1 MPALPNPRPSGLT
14 RRQILPIAAA
24 AVALPSLWR
33 GAAAATGE
41 APLVDSLFNLAWIA
55 DGSPWQKHLYV
66 LFAPWCPYC
75 KALFHD
81 SRGLVSGLQIRWIP
95 AGSRDEKS
103 RKYNVALARSRDV
116 KVLNELFTTG
126 AIADVTVP
134 SFDSIDL
141 NEGVIFS
148 QSQELDRLIGR
159 SYGFP
164 TLVYP
169 GKDGIVAMSGAPD
182 DVGTLLKDV
191 VGDGRYP
198 PDKSTAPGLLARP
211 LTETPIEESL
221 RAFAKDKS
229 VAMRALPFADA
240 PQVDDLGGTSYRAL
254 ARMQTDAGTWIAV
267 SYLTNGIR
275 AYVPEDWVELRPS

>member
-1 MPALPNPRPSGLT
+1 MCSSRP
-14 RRQILPIAAA
+14 
-24 AVALPSLWR
+24 
-33 GAAAATGE
+33 GAPTA
-41 APLVDSLFNLAWIA
+41 
-55 DGSPWQKHLYV
+55 
-66 LFAPWCPYC
+66 

-164 TLVYP
+164 TW
-169 GKDGIVAMSGAPD
+169 
-182 DVGTLLKDV
+182 
-191 VGDGRYP
+191 
-198 PDKSTAPGLLARP
+198 STPARTGLSR
-211 LTETPIEESL
+211 
-221 RAFAKDKS
+221 
-229 VAMRALPFADA
+229 
-240 PQVDDLGGTSYRAL
+240 
-254 ARMQTDAGTWIAV
+254 
-267 SYLTNGIR
+267 
-275 AYVPEDWVELRPS
+275 